1 MGQNRSWHGH
11 AGGQMAQ
18 RRDLDSLA
26 REMQGRQSWRGSLLL
41 SVIVLFFLSA
51 GVWAARTEID
61 DVTRAEGRIVPSSDI
76 QIIQATEPGILQA
89 LYVSEGDVVEQGDVL
104 MELDGIQLASQLDQE
119 QQRAYGLMAR
129 IARLQA
135 EIDRAHLEFPP
146 TLIAQAPAVVR
157 SETALYHARQDEL
170 AAEIEILE
178 RQRGQRQEQ
187 YAEAAAD
194 LDASRET
201 LEILAEERA
210 MMAPLV
216 QRRVEPETTLLE
228 LRRRESEW
236 RGREIRARA
245 GLARM
250 QGALDEIDDQIRA
263 LRARQRA
270 SALSDLALST
280 AELAALEPSLPALRD
295 RADRAAIRAPRRG
308 VVNRIHR
315 TTLGALARPGEDLI
329 EIVPLDDTLLVEA
342 YVRPADIA
350 FVYPGQPVKVKVTA
364 YDFARYG
371 SLNGEITRIGANAVT
386 RSERD
391 IEEFFIVHVRT
402 EDSFLDAAGV
412 VVEVMPGMVTEV
424 DMLSGRK
431 TVLGYLTTPVV
442 RVKDRAFRE

>member
-1 MGQNRSWHGH
+1 
-11 AGGQMAQ
+11 MAQ
-18 RRDLDSLA
+18 RHDLESLA

-41 SVIVLFFLSA
+41 GVILLFFFTA

-76 QIIQATEPGILQA
+76 QLIQATEPGILQA
-89 LYVSEGDVVEQGDVL
+89 LHVAEGDIVGQGDVL

-129 IARLQA
+129 IERLQA
-135 EIDRAHLEFPP
+135 EIDRVDLAFSPI
-146 TLIAQAPAVVR
+146 LIAQAPAVVR
-157 SETALYHARQDEL
+157 SETALYHARRDEL

-187 YAEAAAD
+187 YAEAVAD

-201 LEILAEERA
+201 LVIIAEERA
-210 MMAPLV
+210 MMEPLV

-263 LRARQRA
+263 LRARQRSA
-270 SALSDLALST
+270 ALSDLALST

-295 RADRAAIRAPRRG
+295 RADRAAIRAPMRG
-308 VVNRIHR
+308 VVNRVHR
-315 TTLGALARPGEDLI
+315 TTLGSLARPGEDLI

-350 FVYPGQPVKVKVTA
+350 FVYPGQPVRVKVTA

-371 SLNGEITRIGANAVT
+371 SLSGEITRIGANAVT

-391 IEEFFIVHVRT
+391 VEEFFVVQVRT
-402 EDSFLDAAGV
+402 DDSFLDADGV

-431 TVLGYLTTPVV
+431 TVLQYLTTPVV

>member
-1 MGQNRSWHGH
+1 MGQK
-11 AGGQMAQ
+11 
-18 RRDLDSLA
+18 RDLETLA

-41 SVIVLFFLSA
+41 AVILLFFLTA

-89 LYVSEGDVVEQGDVL
+89 LFVAEGDIVEQGDVL
-104 MELDGIQLASQLDQE
+104 MELDGIQLSSQLDQE

-129 IARLQA
+129 IERLQA
-135 EIDRAHLEFPP
+135 EIDGVDLDFSPI
-146 TLIAQAPAVVR
+146 LIAQAPAVTR
-157 SETALYHARQDEL
+157 SEAALYHARRDEL

-178 RQRGQRQEQ
+178 RQRGQRLEQ
-187 YAEAAAD
+187 YAEAVAD
-194 LDASRET
+194 LDAARET

-210 MMAPLV
+210 MMEPLV
-216 QRRVEPETTLLE
+216 RRRVEPETTLLE

-250 QGALDEIDDQIRA
+250 QGALEEIDDQIRA
-263 LRARQRA
+263 LRARQRSA
-270 SALSDLALST
+270 ALSDLALST

-295 RADRAAIRAPRRG
+295 RAERAAIRAPMRG

-315 TTLGALARPGEDLI
+315 TTLGALARPGEDLL

-350 FVYPGQPVKVKVTA
+350 FVYPGQPVRVKVTA

-371 SLNGEITRIGANAVT
+371 SLSGEIIRIGANAVS

-391 IEEFFIVHVRT
+391 VEEFFMVQIRT
-402 EDSFLDAAGV
+402 EDSFLDADGLI
-412 VVEVMPGMVTEV
+412 VEVMPGMVTEV

-431 TVLGYLTTPVV
+431 TVLQYLTTPVV

>member
-1 MGQNRSWHGH
+1 
-11 AGGQMAQ
+11 MAQ
-18 RRDLDSLA
+18 RCDLDSLA
-26 REMQGRQSWRGSLLL
+26 RDMQGRESWRSSLLL
-41 SVIVLFFLSA
+41 GVIVLFFLSA

-61 DVTRAEGRIVPSSDI
+61 DITRAEGRIVPSSDI

-89 LYVSEGDVVEQGDVL
+89 LHVAEGDIVEQGDIL

-129 IARLQA
+129 ITRLQA
-135 EIDRAHLEFPP
+135 EIDRAQLEFLP

-157 SETALYHARQDEL
+157 SETALYHARQDEM

-187 YAEAAAD
+187 LAEAVAD

-210 MMAPLV
+210 MMEPLV

-228 LRRRESEW
+228 LRRRESDW

-245 GLARM
+245 GQARIK
-250 QGALDEIDDQIRA
+250 GALDEIDDQIRA
-263 LRARQRA
+263 LRARQRSA
-270 SALSDLALST
+270 ALSDLALST

-295 RADRAAIRAPRRG
+295 RADRAAIRAPLRG

-386 RSERD
+386 RSERET
-391 IEEFFIVHVRT
+391 EEFFIVQVRT
-402 EDSFLDAAGV
+402 VGGFMDADGV
-412 VVEVMPGMVTEV
+412 VVEVMPGMVAEV
-424 DMLSGRK
+424 DMLAGRK
-431 TVLGYLTTPVV
+431 TVLGYLTTPVA

>member
-1 MGQNRSWHGH
+1 
-11 AGGQMAQ
+11 MAQ
-18 RRDLDSLA
+18 RHDLESLA

-41 SVIVLFFLSA
+41 GVILLFFFTA

-76 QIIQATEPGILQA
+76 QLIQATEPGILQA
-89 LYVSEGDVVEQGDVL
+89 LHVAEGDIVGQGDVL

-129 IARLQA
+129 IERLQA
-135 EIDRAHLEFPP
+135 EMDRVDLAFSPI
-146 TLIAQAPAVVR
+146 LIAQAPAVVR
-157 SETALYHARQDEL
+157 SETALYHARRDEL

-187 YAEAAAD
+187 YAEAVAD

-201 LEILAEERA
+201 LVIIAEERA
-210 MMAPLV
+210 MMEPLV

-263 LRARQRA
+263 LRARQRSA
-270 SALSDLALST
+270 ALSDLALST

-295 RADRAAIRAPRRG
+295 RADRAAIRAPMRG
-308 VVNRIHR
+308 VVNRVHR
-315 TTLGALARPGEDLI
+315 TTLGSLARPGEDLI

-350 FVYPGQPVKVKVTA
+350 FVYPGQPVRVKVTA

-371 SLNGEITRIGANAVT
+371 SLSGEITRIGANAVT

-391 IEEFFIVHVRT
+391 VEEFFVVQVRT
-402 EDSFLDAAGV
+402 DDSFLDADGV

-431 TVLGYLTTPVV
+431 TVLQYLTTPVV

>member
-1 MGQNRSWHGH
+1 
-11 AGGQMAQ
+11 MAQ
-18 RRDLDSLA
+18 RCDLDSLA
-26 REMQGRQSWRGSLLL
+26 RDMQGRESWRSSLLL
-41 SVIVLFFLSA
+41 GVIVLFFLSA

-89 LYVSEGDVVEQGDVL
+89 LHVAEGDIVEQGDIL

-129 IARLQA
+129 ITRLQA
-135 EIDRAHLEFPP
+135 EIDRAPLEFPP

-187 YAEAAAD
+187 YAEAVAD
-194 LDASRET
+194 LDAARET

-210 MMAPLV
+210 MMEPLV

-228 LRRRESEW
+228 LRRRESDW

-245 GLARM
+245 GQARM

-263 LRARQRA
+263 LRARQRSA
-270 SALSDLALST
+270 ALSDLALST

-295 RADRAAIRAPRRG
+295 RADRAAIRAPLRG

-386 RSERD
+386 RSERET
-391 IEEFFIVHVRT
+391 EEFFIVQVRT
-402 EDSFLDAAGV
+402 VGGFLDADGV
-412 VVEVMPGMVTEV
+412 VVEVMPGMVAEV
-424 DMLSGRK
+424 DMLAGRK
-431 TVLGYLTTPVV
+431 TVLGYLTTPVA

>member
-1 MGQNRSWHGH
+1 
-11 AGGQMAQ
+11 MA
-18 RRDLDSLA
+18 RRADLDTLA
-26 REMQGRQSWRGSLLL
+26 REMQGRQPWRGSLLL
-41 SVIVLFFLSA
+41 GVILLFFLTA

-76 QIIQATEPGILQA
+76 QMIQATEPGVLLA
-89 LYVSEGDVVEQGDVL
+89 VHVAEGDIVEAGQML
-104 MELDGIQLASQLDQE
+104 MELDGMQLSSALDQE

-129 IARLQA
+129 ITRLQA
-135 EIDRAHLEFPP
+135 EIDRVDLSFPD
-146 TLIAQAPAVVR
+146 TLIQQAAAVVA

-170 AAEIEILE
+170 ISEIDILE
-178 RQRGQRQEQ
+178 RQRRQRQEQ
-187 YAEAAAD
+187 YAEALAD

-210 MMAPLV
+210 MMEPLV

-245 GLARM
+245 GLARLHEGL
-250 QGALDEIDDQIRA
+250 QEIDDQIRA

-270 SALSDLALST
+270 ATLADLSLAT

-295 RADRAAIRAPRRG
+295 RAERAVLRAPMRG

-315 TTLGALARPGEDLI
+315 RTLGSLARPGEDLI
-329 EIVPLDDTLLVEA
+329 EIVPLDDTLLVEGF
-342 YVRPADIA
+342 VRPADIA
-350 FVYPGQPVKVKVTA
+350 FVYPGQPVKVKITA
-364 YDFARYG
+364 YDFSRYG
-371 SLNGEITRIGANAVT
+371 SLDGEITRIGADAVT

-391 IEEFFIVHVRT
+391 PEEFFMVHIRT
-402 EDSFLDAAGV
+402 EDNFLDADGV
-412 VVEVMPGMVTEV
+412 VVEVMPGMVAEV
-424 DMLSGRK
+424 DILAGSK
-431 TVLGYLTTPVV
+431 SVLQYLTTPVV